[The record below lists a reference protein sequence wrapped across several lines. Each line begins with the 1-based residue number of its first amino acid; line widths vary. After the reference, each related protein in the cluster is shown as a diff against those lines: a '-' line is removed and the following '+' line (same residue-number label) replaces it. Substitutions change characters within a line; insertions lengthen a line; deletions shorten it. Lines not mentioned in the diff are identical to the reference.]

1 MDATEKSKP
10 PFETRFYQFW
20 LVATPKLFEWFG
32 WIAALGATQYVY
44 AKTKSPAVFGLLILG
59 YFALLFY
66 AYAIFS
72 SKIQISSIKTKHHRE
87 FVSGLIALSLAY
99 LTSVLAQQVVS
110 AFSRSAL

>member
-1 MDATEKSKP
+1 MSAIEQPKPSFEK
-10 PFETRFYQFW
+10 RFYAFW

-32 WIAALGATQYVY
+32 WIAALGATQFVY
-44 AKTKSPAVFGLLILG
+44 AKTKSPVVFGLLLLG

-72 SKIQISSIKTKHHRE
+72 SRIQVSAIRTKHHRE
-87 FVSGLIALSLAY
+87 FVSGLIALGLAY
-99 LTSVLAQQVVS
+99 LTSVLAQETVS